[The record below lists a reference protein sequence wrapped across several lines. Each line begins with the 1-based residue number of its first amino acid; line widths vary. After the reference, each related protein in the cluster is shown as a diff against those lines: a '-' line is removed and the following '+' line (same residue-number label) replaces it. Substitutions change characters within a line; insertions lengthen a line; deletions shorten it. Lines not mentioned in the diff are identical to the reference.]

1 MELEKETIIA
11 MYELQK
17 GNLNQL
23 IQRGIGRSQQ
33 ERLSKRLTSVCV
45 EGQRR
50 VITLEGCEKVIVLI
64 NSKYSVLIGNRKYRN
79 VQWVF
84 VCSCTH
90 VGTSE
95 RESKRLTDKDRWR
108 GQECEKGTFRKI

>member
-23 IQRGIGRSQQ
+23 IQRGRERSQQ

-45 EGQRR
+45 EGQIELSHWKGVRR
-50 VITLEGCEKVIVLI
+50 LLF
-64 NSKYSVLIGNRKYRN
+64 L
-79 VQWVF
+79 
-84 VCSCTH
+84 
-90 VGTSE
+90 
-95 RESKRLTDKDRWR
+95 
-108 GQECEKGTFRKI
+108 

>member
-23 IQRGIGRSQQ
+23 IQRGRERSQP
-33 ERLSKRLTSVCV
+33 ERFSKRLTSVCV

-50 VITLEGCEKVIVLI
+50 INHFGRVWEGYCSYKQQVQCT
-64 NSKYSVLIGNRKYRN
+64 YRK
-79 VQWVF
+79 
-84 VCSCTH
+84 
-90 VGTSE
+90 
-95 RESKRLTDKDRWR
+95 
-108 GQECEKGTFRKI
+108 